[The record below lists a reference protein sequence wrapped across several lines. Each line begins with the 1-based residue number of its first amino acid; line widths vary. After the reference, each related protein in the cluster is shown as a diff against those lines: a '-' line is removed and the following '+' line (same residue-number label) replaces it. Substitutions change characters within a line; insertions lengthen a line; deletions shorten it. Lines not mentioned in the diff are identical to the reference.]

1 MNQERNI
8 AEKEDAGRKPGQRP
22 DGREREELLF
32 RVERAV
38 AQGLRTPAEVLH
50 AVPELGTWDT
60 ARSYLDECHARWRE
74 AAGKE
79 ALREARGEMV
89 AALRYARE
97 RLMAALPLAGTPA
110 EVARLAREVE
120 RLVRCEA
127 WLLGLDP
134 AALDRPEAEPETP
147 DDEPLSIRDEIE
159 YLQWRVEDSPDEA
172 SREEFR
178 EFIRSVEAE
187 LAADAD
193 GENRENPSP
202 ARMDP
207 SNPTETGAG
216 EEIIRR

>member
-1 MNQERNI
+1 MNQERNTP
-8 AEKEDAGRKPGQRP
+8 ETEGTSRKPGRRP

-89 AALRYARE
+89 AAIRYARE

-120 RLVRCEA
+120 RLIRCEA

-207 SNPTETGAG
+207 SNPTDSGTG
-216 EEIIRR
+216 EEIDRR